1 MQIDMTNIFIQL
13 GVLFFI
19 MVLGYFLKYSKRIDG
34 TFDRA
39 LSKLLLEA
47 TVPSLIL
54 SSVLNAE
61 NIPPAEQVLKLF
73 GLSFAVYAILIV
85 IGEIAVRVLLLPK
98 GRRGVYRFAT
108 LFGNVGFVGFP
119 VISAIFG
126 QDALINAAMFNIP
139 FNLLVFTLGPIWL
152 MSDRTEKVDELASGA
167 KLRMTPRMFITPC
180 NIACIAVIP
189 LCLLGIHNVPVASQL
204 TQTVGA
210 MTTPGALIIVG
221 SNLANMSV
229 KELLGGPRVWIE
241 SVICL
246 ILSPLAVWGVLH
258 FFVSDPIIL
267 GCMVVLA
274 GMPVATNGTLLCFQ
288 YGGDMKGMSQNTFIT
303 TLFSFAT
310 TPLLVLFLTMVTG

>member
-13 GVLFFI
+13 GVLFAI

-47 TVPSLIL
+47 VVPCLIL
-54 SSVLNAE
+54 SSVLNAN
-61 NIPPAEQVLKLF
+61 NIPPADQVLRLF
-73 GLSFAVYAILIV
+73 GLAFLVYGILIV
-85 IGEIAVRVLLLPK
+85 IGEITVRVLMLPQ

-152 MSDRTEKVDELASGA
+152 MSDRTEEVDELASGA
-167 KLRMTPRMFITPC
+167 KLRLNPRMFLTPC
-180 NIACIAVIP
+180 NVACVAVIP
-189 LCLLGIHNVPVASQL
+189 LCLLGIHNIPVASQL

-221 SNLANMSV
+221 SNLANMPV
-229 KELLGGPRVWIE
+229 KDLLGGWRFYVQAL
-241 SVICL
+241 ICL

-258 FFVSDPIIL
+258 FIVSDPVIL

-288 YGGDMKGMSQNTFIT
+288 YGGDMKGMSQTTFIT
-303 TLFSFAT
+303 TLFSFVT
-310 TPLLVLFLTMVTG
+310 TPLLVLFLTMVS